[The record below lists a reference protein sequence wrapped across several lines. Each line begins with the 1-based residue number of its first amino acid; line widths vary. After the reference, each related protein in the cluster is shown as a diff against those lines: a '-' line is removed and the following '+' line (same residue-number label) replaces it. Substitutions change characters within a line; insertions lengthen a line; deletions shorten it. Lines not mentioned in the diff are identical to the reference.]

1 MTTTLHTTDRP
12 ILTKAFAR
20 HYVEMLVVMFVGMGL
35 LALPARW
42 AWAGAGLDTADT
54 AGMLI
59 RMGVTMTLPMIPWML
74 WRGHGMRPTLEMAG
88 AMIVPTLGAVALLAA
103 GAVTGVGL
111 LMTVEHVAMLIAMF
125 AVMAARPE
133 EYSDHRH

>member
-1 MTTTLHTTDRP
+1 MSTTSHTTERP
-12 ILTKAFAR
+12 VLTKAFAR
-20 HYVEMLVVMFVGMGL
+20 HYLEMVVVMFVGMGL

-88 AMIVPTLGAVALLAA
+88 AMIVPTLGALVLLVA
-103 GAVTGVGL
+103 GALTGVGL

-133 EYSDHRH
+133 EYSGHRH

>member
-1 MTTTLHTTDRP
+1 MSATLHPTNRP

-20 HYVEMLVVMFVGMGL
+20 HYVEMVVVMFVGMGL

-103 GAVTGVGL
+103 GALTGVGL